1 MKRFFFTAIAL
12 TALAVSCTKSGL
24 IESPQTYQDP
34 ITFEP
39 YTGKALATKASV
51 AETKDIYSGFRVIG
65 FEEGTSNVTTGNP
78 YGITASNPYLR
89 KMVTS
94 TNGTSWTYNGAM
106 YWPQTSNLTFV
117 AYGLNFLSAPTAIA
131 EVEDA
136 GYGDVTTDADDIFAM
151 GLDYTTFTYSVPEM
165 VAKQKDLIISPALH
179 NCASDDAS
187 GTFDSGESDK
197 VNIKFFHVLS
207 RIGFQVRTTNT
218 TVTENGTTAK
228 VSVKDVQLHGSFP
241 KSATFNLLTAVTATS
256 TTANGST
263 TYTTDYSELTT
274 SGTTTMYSIFD
285 TNSTEFKES
294 EHPVFITNGSKGN
307 VTNGIGVKDF
317 PIYDNATYDATA
329 ASYSEPTSTSETN
342 KDNRYMMVL
351 PCTVGDVTEAAN
363 EDLNGNGTT
372 GETLSPFIK
381 VVYQI
386 TDAEEQTA
394 YISLPKKSDNS
405 NFTFEAGKAYEFIFT
420 ISTDAVGFTVDVE
433 PWDTNIDDKEETTDD
448 NIYPDLVPEN

>member
-1 MKRFFFTAIAL
+1 MKRFFFTTIAL
-12 TALAVSCTKSGL
+12 IALAVSCTKSGL

-65 FEEGTSNVTTGNP
+65 FEEGTYNVTTDNP

-187 GTFDSGESDK
+187 GTFDSGKSDK

-207 RIGFQVRTTNT
+207 RIGFQVRTSNT
-218 TVTENGTTAK
+218 TVTGTGKTAK
-228 VSVKDVQLHGSFP
+228 VSIKDVQLHGSFP
-241 KSATFNLLTAVTATS
+241 TSATFNLLTAVTATS
-256 TTANGST
+256 TTTDGST
-263 TYTTDYSELTT
+263 TYTTAYTAPTT
-274 SGTTTMYSIFD
+274 SGTNTTMYSIFD
-285 TNSTEFKES
+285 THATDFVES
-294 EHPVFITNGSKGN
+294 KHPVFITDGSQN
-307 VTNGIGVKDF
+307 TKDF
-317 PIYDNATYDATA
+317 PIYANATYDATA
-329 ASYSEPTSTSETN
+329 TSYVEPASTNENN

-351 PCTVGDVTEAAN
+351 PYTVGDVTEAAN